1 MNFTENK
8 RNSGRIGL
16 VIDISMTNEDNV
28 EYILKSRN
36 ISDTGVFL
44 DCDDSTILLPIGAL
58 VTLQV
63 CSQMGDEPPPPVKAE
78 VCRITNEGMGLK
90 FIL

>member
-78 VCRITNEGMGLK
+78 VCRKTNEGMGLK

>member
-1 MNFTENK
+1 MSFTENK
-8 RNSGRIGL
+8 RNSSRIGL
-16 VIDISMTNEDNV
+16 VVDISMTNEDNV
-28 EYILKSRN
+28 EHILKSRN
-36 ISDTGVFL
+36 ISDTGVFI
-44 DCDDSTILLPIGAL
+44 DCDDSTIILPIGAL